1 MSNGCLPPTNTF
13 HISFE
18 TRGHAGYIKTV
29 KVTIE
34 EDVLDAA
41 DSVRID
47 LADHPLYK
55 ALQGY
60 VLSNPR

>member
-1 MSNGCLPPTNTF
+1 MNKTLEPTNTF
-13 HISFE
+13 HISFQ
-18 TRGHAGYIKTV
+18 TSGMAGYIQTV

-34 EDVLDAA
+34 NDVMDVLDSA
-41 DSVRID
+41 RID

-55 ALQGY
+55 ALQAY